1 MSFGQEMKDFINAYS
16 VGSTLA
22 ENRQRMAL
30 ATQSEQDRIKIAQA
44 NLAQKNDQFGI
55 NQQGLAT
62 RGNET
67 ARHNRVMEQ
76 GVAQKAADEAFLSDP
91 ANIGGAP
98 AGREAIPT
106 DGGGGGPA
114 PAPATQ
120 AIPTAPPSPIQG
132 TSSTAAGID
141 AAAGTIGMPQV
152 AQILDHG
159 LKTIQSEI
167 KSKQGIDTGGGADNA
182 DEVIHRFKGASTP
195 EEYAAVNK
203 IVSEKF
209 GIPLDKLTRT
219 QQLWGAYNLNKD
231 PRRAAYIA
239 AELIETDRMAASMS
253 GHAASSMMSNGDLNG
268 AAQELVKGHNYLPT
282 GQTATY
288 DEQNKIFRM
297 IDDQTGQVLG
307 EQPVTPEFV
316 FQFAGQISD
325 PKAVYGE
332 LMGVALRN
340 QPFREKEAAL
350 AKETKTTTKPLV
362 LRKMDDAAL
371 QDAGAAVEENITKE
385 VAGLK
390 LSNDKSLAYPED
402 KNGAPIDKFTKSAGQ
417 ESVDA
422 LKDLSIL
429 IYQANPGVSLKQATH
444 IALSLTTPDLKSP
457 LERQRFSFKFENDQ
471 APSGPDDVMNITT
484 ADGTKI
490 RLPAGIGSPMIA
502 AANKGLY
509 VAGQELNFIDKGK
522 TQQRSTDQAAAT
534 TAELNLR
541 KREGVVD
548 PSAPVMGRHGQAINA
563 DASTYDRYGIPG
575 Q

>member
-44 NLAQKNDQFGI
+44 NLAQKNDQFSI
-55 NQQGLAT
+55 NQQGLTT
-62 RGNET
+62 RGNEL
-67 ARHNRVMEQ
+67 ARHHRVIEQ
-76 GVAQKAADEAFLSDP
+76 GDAQKAADEAFLSDP
-91 ANIGGAP
+91 ANIGGTP
-98 AGREAIPT
+98 AGGEAIPT
-106 DGGGGGPA
+106 DGGGPA
-114 PAPATQ
+114 PAPSAPTPTPAPATQ

-288 DEQNKIFRM
+288 DEQNQMFRM
-297 IDDQTGQVLG
+297 TDDQTGQVLG

-350 AKETKTTTKPLV
+350 AKETKTTTKPLT
-362 LRKMDDAAL
+362 LTPIDEAAQADLTDKASIEMSRALGTIKMDN
-371 QDAGAAVEENITKE
+371 G
-385 VAGLK
+385 
-390 LSNDKSLAYPED
+390 SLAYPED
-402 KNGAPIDKFTKSAGQ
+402 GEGTSFDKFKNAAG
-417 ESVDA
+417 EDA
-422 LKDLSIL
+422 INAVTDLAVL
-429 IYQANPGVSLKQATH
+429 IHRANPGIYMNKATNL
-444 IALSLTTPDLKSP
+444 ALSLTSPDLKSP
-457 LERQRFSFKFENDQ
+457 LEDQRFSFRFDNNQ
-471 APSGPDDVMNITT
+471 APNSPDDVMNITA
-484 ADGTKI
+484 ADGTKLK
-490 RLPAGIGSPMIA
+490 LPAGIVTPMIV
-502 AANKGLY
+502 AANKGQWE
-509 VAGQELNFIDKGK
+509 AGQTLQQKNETWAENQTAQKAAID
-522 TQQRSTDQAAAT
+522 
-534 TAELNLR
+534 EFNNLR
-541 KREGVVD
+541 ASEKKKRKTV
-548 PSAPVMGRHGQAINA
+548 SWF
-563 DASTYDRYGIPG
+563 
-575 Q
+575 